1 MRRRTDISET
11 LLRIFEHLKGALLAG
26 IVIVAILG
34 IMVGYRY
41 YRYSQEDP
49 QYCASC
55 HLMKEAFTEWQ
66 KGRHRDIVCQRCHQL
81 SILEQNQLLVAY
93 VVKGGKQR
101 FSQTHGRKKP
111 WNACKK
117 CHIEEVAQ
125 GSITLNK
132 SYGHALHVFMQQ
144 IECRTCHKGTVH
156 DFHPNEKAC
165 QGCHKDRGVHGIGM
179 EAFSCLKCHSFSE
192 KTPSMIPR
200 DRCIKCHSHIPKTGP
215 MSNLLCHECHKPHGQ
230 IKPTSNVCI
239 SECHSNEASVGQH
252 GLHIKVGLDCLYCHK
267 PHSWRVGKQKARIIC
282 TKCHQYKEPEVFI
295 Y

>member
-1 MRRRTDISET
+1 MNLS
-11 LLRIFEHLKGALLAG
+11 EHLKGFILAA
-26 IVIVAILG
+26 IVIVAVLG
-34 IMVGYRY
+34 AIVGYRY
-41 YRYSQEDP
+41 YRYSQDNP

-66 KGRHRDIVCQRCHQL
+66 KGRHRDVVCQKCHQL

-93 VVKGGKQR
+93 VIKGGKQR
-101 FSQTHGRKKP
+101 FSQTHGREKP
-111 WNACKK
+111 WNGCKK
-117 CHIEEVAQ
+117 CHIDEVAQ

-132 SYGHALHVFMQQ
+132 SYGHALHVFMQR
-144 IECRTCHKGTVH
+144 IDCKICHKGTVH

-165 QGCHKDRGVHGIGM
+165 QICHKDKGVHGIGM
-179 EAFSCLKCHSFSE
+179 EAFSCLNCHAFSE

-200 DRCIKCHSHIPKTGP
+200 DRCIKCHTNIPKTGP

-230 IKPTSNVCI
+230 IKPTSSACI

-252 GLHIKVGLDCLYCHK
+252 GLHMKKGLDCLYCHK
-267 PHSWRVGKQKARIIC
+267 PHSWVVGKQIARILC
-282 TKCHQYKEPEVFI
+282 TKCHAYKAPEVFI